1 MRKLLSLSFMVMIF
15 AAAALADVTAF
26 QTVPNDVK
34 NSVEFVSDATL
45 ERIVG
50 HTSNIAGTLNLD
62 LNDIMATKVGSF
74 TVDLRTVDTGIAMR
88 NGHLRDKY
96 LHTEKNP
103 NATFT
108 LNKFVSSD
116 KTSLKSG
123 ETANVVAEGDLSI
136 NGVSK
141 TYQIPLKLTYST
153 TNAEAE
159 QRLFGSKGD
168 ILAVSGQWPVKL
180 ADHQVE
186 KPQMLMMR
194 IADVQQLS
202 IGFVMT
208 DQLPPPKEEKK

>member
-1 MRKLLSLSFMVMIF
+1 MHKLLVLTFLVMIL
-15 AAAALADVTAF
+15 AVTALADVTAF
-26 QTVPNDVK
+26 QTVPNDAK

-62 LNDIMATKVGSF
+62 LNNLMATTIGSF

-108 LNKFVSSD
+108 LKKFISSD

-123 ETANVVAEGDLSI
+123 ETAKVLAEGDLSI

-141 TYQIPLKLTYST
+141 IYQIPLTLTYST
-153 TNAEAE
+153 TNPEAE
-159 QRLFGSKGD
+159 QRLYGSKGD
-168 ILAVSGQWPVKL
+168 ILAVSGHWTVKL

-186 KPQMLMMR
+186 KPQMLMLR
-194 IADVQQLS
+194 IADEQQLS
-202 IGFVMT
+202 LGFVMT
-208 DQLPPPKEEKK
+208 NQLPPPKEEKK